1 MGIKSNVYLFK
12 STKFQIEP
20 GEDNET
26 NPRRYGRQL
35 ALWLKSECARLGYNV
50 EDVIAEDWGWCVMC
64 QREPFLLW
72 IGCGNQDDSQTA
84 SESDPPP
91 PASDLI
97 WQCFT
102 AAEAPFFK
110 RLFKRMD
117 TSPSLVKLD
126 SELSQILKSENSIQ
140 FVEGLK

>member
-1 MGIKSNVYLFK
+1 MSNVYLFK

-35 ALWLKSECARLGYNV
+35 ALWLKSECARLGYNI

-72 IGCGNQDDSQTA
+72 IGCGNQYDSQTA

-102 AAEAPFFK
+102 AAEVPFFK
-110 RLFKRMD
+110 RLFKKMD
-117 TSPSLVKLD
+117 TSQSLVKLD

-140 FVEGLK
+140 FVEELE